1 MPELGKP
8 SPKFMQDTIF
18 GRLGAHRSE
27 LLHGPKLGVDNAIIR
42 VGEGRV
48 AVCTTDPISLIP
60 SLGPHDSAWLSVNLL
75 ASDVTTSGFHPGF
88 AVFDL
93 NLPPKLEDSQLE
105 AFWTGIHKACEE
117 LGVAIAGGHT
127 GRFVGCDYT
136 IMGGGFMLAFG
147 SEDKYLTSNMAQPG
161 DVLLLTKGAA
171 IVTTGILAHSFPNK
185 IEERFGGKFLRK
197 AQSYLHRSSTV
208 NDALT
213 AVSAG
218 VREEGVTAMH
228 DVTEGGVLGGIYE
241 LVSASRKGARI
252 EKTAIPVAEET
263 REICNLFD
271 INPLNALGE
280 GSLVISVRPEKSE
293 RVQSSLAKAGI
304 ECFRVGELS
313 EPQDG
318 IVMLEGPSELSIRY
332 PERDTY
338 WDAYWRAVEKGW
350 S

>member
-8 SPKFMQDTIF
+8 SPKFMEEVIF

-42 VGEGRV
+42 AGEGRV

-60 SLGPHDSAWLSVNLL
+60 ALGPDNSAWLSVNLL

-93 NLPPKLEDSQLE
+93 NLPPKLEDSLLE
-105 AFWTGIHKACEE
+105 AYWSGIDKACKE

-147 SEDKYLTSNMAQPG
+147 SEDKYLTSNMAQPN

-185 IEERFGGKFLRK
+185 IEQRFGGKFLRK
-197 AQSYLHRSSTV
+197 AQSYLRRSSTV

-213 AVSAG
+213 AVSVG

-228 DVTEGGVLGGIYE
+228 DVTEGGVLGGMYE
-241 LVSASRKGARI
+241 LVSASGKGARI
-252 EKTAIPVAEET
+252 EKSAIRVAEET
-263 REICNLFD
+263 REICKLFD
-271 INPLNALGE
+271 IKPLNALGE
-280 GSLVISVRPEKSE
+280 GSLIISVRPNKSE
-293 RVQSSLAKAGI
+293 SVQSTLEKTGI
-304 ECFRVGELS
+304 ECFRVGEIL
-313 EPQDG
+313 EPRNG
-318 IVMLEGPSELSIRY
+318 IVMLEETGEVRIGY

-338 WDAYWRAVEKGW
+338 WGAYWRAVERGW